1 MIRNASLIAVFLA
14 VSLGGGCAAWK
25 SGSVT
30 HKITVAQHGFLSV
43 ITVFQDAE
51 IAEHD
56 KGVSFIPD
64 DVHLK
69 IQTIIQKVALGGKD
83 LDATVAA
90 GGSATT
96 VKAKID
102 AIYALLDSL
111 QADGLT
117 GVKNASSKAILEI
130 ALNQIKSVLDLALTQ
145 IAKETSWQPQL
156 SL

>member
-1 MIRNASLIAVFLA
+1 MKVFKVLLLA
-14 VSLGGGCAAWK
+14 VALSGSGCAAMRT
-25 SGSVT
+25 GTVT
-30 HKITVAQHGFLSV
+30 HKVTAAQHGFLAV
-43 ITVFQDAE
+43 ITGFQEAE

-64 DVHLK
+64 DTHIK

-83 LDATVAA
+83 LDVVVASGAT
-90 GGSATT
+90 ATT
-96 VKAKID
+96 IKAKID

-111 QADGLT
+111 EADGLT

-145 IAKETSWQPQL
+145 IAQEESWQPQL